1 MTKGEQVEMQ
11 RAAVRT
17 YCRDRWNKDSGFND
31 AQLQGLTG
39 GPSQAVSGG
48 SCDERVL
55 ARLFPMPTPRM
66 RDRTVSMVSREF
78 GGITVYV
85 MYGNLMVTYNAV
97 TYNAAAAPRLS
108 GAVRVERCASFAT
121 VEGLVAA
128 GFVSDPNDVFR
139 LQELLANPMEAVG
152 DDV

>member
-17 YCRDRWNKDSGFND
+17 YVTYGW
-31 AQLQGLTG
+31 AE
-39 GPSQAVSGG
+39 

-55 ARLFPMPTPRM
+55 ARLFPMPTQRM
-66 RDRTVSMVSREF
+66 QDRTVTLASEKFGPVVVYVSR
-78 GGITVYV
+78 GAIWASHVKPRCYLPTV
-85 MYGNLMVTYNAV
+85 MFD
-97 TYNAAAAPRLS
+97 S
-108 GAVRVERCASFAT
+108 VEA
-121 VEGLVAA
+121 LVAA

-139 LQELLANPMEAVG
+139 VQELFANPREAVE